1 MLVSGLLMAL
11 AISLTVVIL
20 GALIL
25 QLKYNLDYLTS
36 EVSFLKEKVKD
47 FKEKVEHLSKMS

>member
-11 AISLTVVIL
+11 AMSLTVAIL

-36 EVSFLKEKVKD
+36 EVSFLKENVKD
-47 FKEKVEHLSKMS
+47 FKEKVEHLSKKS

>member
-36 EVSFLKEKVKD
+36 EVSFLKEKV
-47 FKEKVEHLSKMS
+47 EHLSKKS